1 MDLGSSFLGGGAFCC
16 IEVLALV
23 VYAEVV
29 RPEVKR
35 SCLAAAAGCTV
46 FMFLNRMEGFVAG
59 LAMGT
64 VVVLAAPVA
73 WRIDGVKGD
82 VDMQQGISGML
93 LMLVMVKRVFFDS

>member
-1 MDLGSSFLGGGAFCC
+1 
-16 IEVLALV
+16 
-23 VYAEVV
+23 
-29 RPEVKR
+29 
-35 SCLAAAAGCTV
+35 
-46 FMFLNRMEGFVAG
+46 MFLNRMEGFVAG